1 MTPARAATYF
11 AGASLLAVWLASAAG
26 VVRSQPPRPARRS
39 AESIQLDS
47 AVVNVQAQA
56 SRLRQRLAAA
66 PSPQTRARNPFTFG
80 ARERATTVA
89 TTGAPAPPRLAI
101 PEETPLAEPPLVLIG
116 IAEDGATRTAMI
128 ESSGELLMATE
139 GQTLGGRYRVAKVG
153 ADALELEDLGT
164 GAIRRLYLKSPAL
177 PL

>member
-11 AGASLLAVWLASAAG
+11 VGASLLAVWLASAAG
-26 VVRSQPPRPARRS
+26 VVRSQPPRPPRPS
-39 AESIQLDS
+39 ADSLQLDS
-47 AVVNVQAQA
+47 AVINVQAQA

-66 PSPQTRARNPFTFG
+66 PAPQTRARNPFMFG
-80 ARERATTVA
+80 VRERPISATRS
-89 TTGAPAPPRLAI
+89 APPPPRAAA
-101 PEETPLAEPPLVLIG
+101 ESAPLPEPPLVLIG

-139 GQTLGGRYRVAKVG
+139 GQTLDGRYRVAKVG
-153 ADALELEDLGT
+153 ADALELEDLAT
-164 GAIRRLYLKSPAL
+164 GATRQLFLRSPAS

>member
-11 AGASLLAVWLASAAG
+11 VGASLLAVWLASAAG
-26 VVRSQPPRPARRS
+26 VVRSQAPRPPRPS
-39 AESIQLDS
+39 ADSLQLDS

-66 PSPQTRARNPFTFG
+66 PAPQTRARNPFMFG
-80 ARERATTVA
+80 VRERPITATRS
-89 TTGAPAPPRLAI
+89 APPPPPA
-101 PEETPLAEPPLVLIG
+101 ESAPLAEPPLVLIG

-139 GQTLGGRYRVAKVG
+139 GQTLNGRYRVAKVG
-153 ADALELEDLGT
+153 ADALELEDLAT
-164 GAIRRLYLKSPAL
+164 GATRRLFLKSPAS